1 MFAIMHSPS
10 VKNLQNNIELTI
22 NYKKNDKLKIKN

>member
-1 MFAIMHSPS
+1 MFVIMHSPS

-22 NYKKNDKLKIKN
+22 NYKKKWQIKN